1 MQARTYRVKAGDSLS
16 SIAKHELGRAIFWP
30 RIYAYNTSRDLPASH
45 RLTHADRL
53 RVGQTILLPPPEP
66 AHSGSLNAKLRTG
79 QPHARQATGPAVQ
92 ATTEPA
98 ISQSPAAPSPATPA
112 PSPPSPSAVA
122 IGPDASDTTHVNSFP
137 FKYDLSLIPEQKLD
151 GGTFEATLKF
161 QGSLVVWADKQIA
174 LATMTNK
181 GLEVAAK
188 SESDAAVVKL
198 LTQSKVSW
206 DRSAN
211 KVSFEDLMTT
221 QAKGFPPSAVAVGIA
236 MDSSNPVPAFRAK
249 FTSEKLE
256 GRIGQTLYIAQNL
269 TITID
274 LRPKKDDDDITRRPN
289 TAPATHPGWL
299 ASAVQSVERHGDQIA
314 AGALVLGAGILIGA
328 AVASNFVTFGADT
341 PVDLPA
347 GAGAAAMLRAAGALA
362 Q

>member
-1 MQARTYRVKAGDSLS
+1 MQAKTYRVKIGDSLS
-16 SIAKHELGRAIFWP
+16 SIAKHELGREVFWP
-30 RIYAYNTSRDLPASH
+30 RIYAYNTSKALPASQ

-53 RVGQTILLPPPEP
+53 RVGQVILLPPSEP
-66 AHSGSLNAKLRTG
+66 AQSGTIAAKLRTG
-79 QPHARQATGPAVQ
+79 QPHTLQATRPAVQ
-92 ATTEPA
+92 ATTKPV
-98 ISQSPAAPSPATPA
+98 SGQLPSSPSPATPSSQ
-112 PSPPSPSAVA
+112 PQSPPGPVA
-122 IGPDASDTTHVNSFP
+122 DASETTHVNSFP

-161 QGSLVVWADKQIA
+161 QGSLVVWVDKQIP

-181 GLEVAAK
+181 GLEIAAK
-188 SESDAAVVKL
+188 TETDSIVVKL

-221 QAKGFPPSAVAVGIA
+221 QAKGFPPNAIAVGIA
-236 MDSSNPVPAFRAK
+236 ADSLNPVPAFRAK

-256 GRIGQTLYIAQNL
+256 GRVGQALYIAQNL
-269 TITID
+269 TITVD

-289 TAPATHPGWL
+289 AAPAVHPGWL
-299 ASAVQSVERHGDQIA
+299 SSAVQSVERHGNQIA
-314 AGALVLGAGILIGA
+314 AGALVLGAGVLIGA
-328 AVASNFVTFGADT
+328 AVASNFVTFGLDT
-341 PVDLPA
+341 PADVPA
-347 GAGAAAMLRAAGALA
+347 GLGAAAMLRTAGALV